1 MRGQGSTV
9 PFIGQIREI
18 EAPASG
24 KSREVNVQVAW
35 FYRPEEAQGGRKA
48 RCCYGIAGLKVSV
61 SAKCTRPADPVLHDA
76 AISWRKGALQVGA
89 PGLVPGGHNRG

>member
-1 MRGQGSTV
+1 MRGQGSAV

-35 FYRPEEAQGGRKA
+35 FYRPEEAQGGRKVR
-48 RCCYGIAGLKVSV
+48 RCFGIAGPKLSV
-61 SAKCTRPADPVLHDA
+61 SLKGTRPADPVLHGA
-76 AISWRKGALQVGA
+76 AIPWRKRALQVGA
-89 PGLVPGGHNRG
+89 PGLVPGGHD

>member
-1 MRGQGSTV
+1 MRGQGSAV

-48 RCCYGIAGLKVSV
+48 RRCHGIAGPKPRV
-61 SAKCTRPADPVLHDA
+61 SAKIHQAR
-76 AISWRKGALQVGA
+76 
-89 PGLVPGGHNRG
+89 